1 MKNIMN
7 TVLAAKKK
15 NYIVPVIEAMPV
27 CSMSALCVSVGG
39 TGGGSGT
46 GGGTLSFTPFSTGGG
61 SIQDQ
66 SR

>member
-1 MKNIMN
+1 MNNIMN
-7 TVLAAKKK
+7 TALEAKKK

-39 TGGGSGT
+39 TGGG
-46 GGGTLSFTPFSTGGG
+46 TLSFTPFSTGGG

>member
-7 TVLAAKKK
+7 TALAAKKK

-39 TGGGSGT
+39 TGGG
-46 GGGTLSFTPFSTGGG
+46 TLSFTPPLLNQRRVYTRP
-61 SIQDQ
+61 IKIV
-66 SR
+66 R